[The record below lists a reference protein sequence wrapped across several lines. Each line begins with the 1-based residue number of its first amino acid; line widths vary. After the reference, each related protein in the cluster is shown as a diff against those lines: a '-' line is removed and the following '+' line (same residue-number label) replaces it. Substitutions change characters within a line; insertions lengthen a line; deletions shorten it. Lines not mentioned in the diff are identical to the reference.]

1 MSSVS
6 ITCARYSVNKVSNF
20 IMKFTKISLRVAVAM
35 ENQAMIWRGL
45 NLEKFD
51 NPDAE
56 RDDLPEP

>member
-1 MSSVS
+1 
-6 ITCARYSVNKVSNF
+6 
-20 IMKFTKISLRVAVAM
+20 M

>member
-1 MSSVS
+1 MLEIRVGLKRR
-6 ITCARYSVNKVSNF
+6 TY

-51 NPDAE
+51 DPDAE